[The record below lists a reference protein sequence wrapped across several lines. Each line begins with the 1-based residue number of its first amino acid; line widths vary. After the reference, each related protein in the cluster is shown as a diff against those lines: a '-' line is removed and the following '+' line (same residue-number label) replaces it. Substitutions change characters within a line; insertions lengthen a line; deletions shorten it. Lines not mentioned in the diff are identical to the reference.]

1 MKYEDHPAMI
11 AAHNSWRCVQAK
23 DKQGWLALMTDDV
36 CMEDPIGVAPTNP
49 TGKGL
54 RGKQEVSAFY
64 DKNMA
69 AATIRIDTEMSRAA
83 GSESAHVMTLT
94 TSFDNGIK
102 SIVKGLF
109 TYRVDDAGLITNLR
123 GYWTMDDMEF
133 VRPDA

>member
-1 MKYEDHPAMI
+1 MNEDHPAMI
-11 AAHNSWRCVQAK
+11 AARNSWRCVQAK
-23 DKQGWLALMTDDV
+23 DKPGWLALMTDDV

-54 RGKQEVSAFY
+54 SCKQEVSDFY

-69 AATIRIDTEMSRAA
+69 AATIRIDTEMSRTA

-94 TSFDNGIK
+94 TSFDNGFT

-109 TYRVDDAGLITNLR
+109 TYRVNEEGLITNLR
-123 GYWTMDDMEF
+123 GYWSMDDMEF
-133 VRPDA
+133 VKPKA